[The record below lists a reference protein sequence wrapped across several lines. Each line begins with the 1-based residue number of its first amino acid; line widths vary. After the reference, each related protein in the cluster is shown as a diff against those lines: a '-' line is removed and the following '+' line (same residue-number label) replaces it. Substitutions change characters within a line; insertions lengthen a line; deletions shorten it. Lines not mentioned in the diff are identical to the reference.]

1 MGLSSGKL
9 DQLNITELFECFECG
24 LHGYYSSSKF
34 LVLLLVIIVL
44 EG

>member
-1 MGLSSGKL
+1 MGLLSGKL

-24 LHGYYSSSKF
+24 LHGYSYSSKF

-44 EG
+44 AG